1 MRQAPSGGIMGC
13 RRPLGGERESARR
26 RTSMSAEQNMA
37 LARRFMEARVKGDVD
52 ALDEMLPPDFVSHTK
67 LLPEDPEEEPGR
79 EGVIWAAAQ
88 VAGAIS
94 NASVVV
100 EDQVAAD
107 DKVVTRFIVHSTHD
121 RGEIMGLAPTGREM
135 INRVILIPPHRGGQD
150 SRGVG
155 HRNER
160 LKFKGTASR
169 AREDRAR

>member
-1 MRQAPSGGIMGC
+1 
-13 RRPLGGERESARR
+13 
-26 RTSMSAEQNMA
+26 MSAEENMA
-37 LARRFMEARVKGDVD
+37 LARRFMEAHVKGDVD
-52 ALDEMLPPDFVSHTK
+52 AVDEMLAFDFVSHTK
-67 LLPEDPEEEPGR
+67 LFPEEEPGR

-94 NASVVV
+94 NASVLV

-107 DKVVTRFIVHSTHD
+107 EKVVTRFIVHSIRD
-121 RGEIMGLAPTGREM
+121 RGEIMGLAPSGREM
-135 INRVILIPPHRGGQD
+135 TDRVILIPPHRGGQD

-169 AREDRAR
+169 AREDRARAHRAGP